1 MRIVSAAR
9 VSAGGGGGGVSR
21 TKVVTAVPT
30 AKDINEAHQLAKS
43 CAEEAVEHALNCGRM
58 LQIKKKEAGHGNFE
72 EWVDENCDFAI
83 RQAQRYMQAASKS
96 VSRDAFESIRQALG
110 YDKKPAN
117 KKPEPDVPKG
127 AVPVVKATVEG
138 PNATGETSDNWPA
151 APISPTPAVL
161 SERWEPDDDEDAQL
175 ELAVRDYE
183 ERVDAAMKADDK
195 LAAALAQIKQQSI
208 LLATLTLSRDGYQ
221 NGKNEVVRLLKKEQ
235 AKTKRL
241 REQLKAAEHEI
252 DTLRERAAIQ
262 SEAA

>member
-1 MRIVSAAR
+1 M
-9 VSAGGGGGGVSR
+9 SR

-72 EWVDENCDFAI
+72 EWVDENCEFSS
-83 RQAQRYMQAASKS
+83 RQARRYMQVVTKT
-96 VSRDAFESIRQALG
+96 VTRDRFDSLRQALG
-110 YDKKPAN
+110 YDKKPAA
-117 KKPEPDVPKG
+117 KKPEPDSPRG
-127 AVPVVKATVEG
+127 AVPVLKATADG
-138 PNATGETSDNWPA
+138 PDATGETGDDRPA
-151 APISPTPAVL
+151 ALISPPPAVL
-161 SERWEPDDDEDAQL
+161 SERWEPDEDEDAQL

-195 LAAALAQIKQQSI
+195 LAAALAQIKQQST

-235 AKTKRL
+235 GHNERL
-241 REQLKAAEHEI
+241 RKQLKAAENEI
-252 DTLRERAAIQ
+252 DKLRERVAIMDAA
-262 SEAA
+262 